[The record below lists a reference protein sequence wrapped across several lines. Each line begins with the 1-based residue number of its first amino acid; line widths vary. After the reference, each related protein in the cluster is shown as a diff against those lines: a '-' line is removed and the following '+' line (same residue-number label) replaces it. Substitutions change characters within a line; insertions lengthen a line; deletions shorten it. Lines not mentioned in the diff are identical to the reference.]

1 MRKERM
7 KKRINNHSLAIL
19 WKTFFPL
26 FLLTACQ
33 INEDSISDKS
43 SSFSEDS
50 LSRVERPVA
59 SHPKKSRETQSTER
73 LGEGVIEANRK
84 VSVYSPLAMLVKQ
97 SNAREGKLV
106 KKGDLLFQLDTEE
119 YENRIRQLKASLQE
133 KELAFWEILIGQG
146 YAWKDTANIPP
157 QKMELARI
165 KSGYASTWV
174 EYEIAVRQ
182 LQKTRIEAP
191 ASGFISEL
199 KLFPNDYAKTTEP
212 CCIIV
217 NTDRLKVVFY
227 ILEQDRKVLKKGDS
241 VLVTPLT
248 DIGKGKSYK
257 AIITNIL
264 PYVDEQGMIKVKAF
278 LEDPE
283 DLLPGINVV
292 VHRPSR

>member
-59 SHPKKSRETQSTER
+59 SHPKKSRETQPTER

-97 SNAREGKLV
+97 SNAREGKQV

-182 LQKTRIEAP
+182 LQKTRIE
-191 ASGFISEL
+191 
-199 KLFPNDYAKTTEP
+199 NDYAKTTEP

-217 NTDRLKVVFY
+217 NTDRLKA
-227 ILEQDRKVLKKGDS
+227 DTG
-241 VLVTPLT
+241 
-248 DIGKGKSYK
+248 G
-257 AIITNIL
+257 
-264 PYVDEQGMIKVKAF
+264 
-278 LEDPE
+278 
-283 DLLPGINVV
+283 
-292 VHRPSR
+292 